1 MKSKW
6 YFMTF
11 LMIAGFIGLLFLS
24 SAIGNT
30 AVTTLTEEFPAISE
44 AAGFEGTL
52 IWDQAQQGSPLLLTD
67 SQFLSVLTS
76 AQLKDRESFDAVS
89 LPAMKLH
96 FTAAESPCT
105 AVICRDG
112 KVSVKT
118 RDQELFFKDSTGI
131 LFRTLYEEHLLSGGQ
146 SLPE

>member
-1 MKSKW
+1 MKNKW

-24 SAIGNT
+24 SAIGNA
-30 AVTTLTEEFPAISE
+30 AVTTLEKELPAISE

-52 IWDQAQQGSPLLLTD
+52 IEDEKQQGSLLLLTD
-67 SQFLSVLTS
+67 CQFLSVLS
-76 AQLKDRESFDAVS
+76 AAQLKKQEAFDTVSVPAIRLRFTSAVE
-89 LPAMKLH
+89 AYEAT
-96 FTAAESPCT
+96 F
-105 AVICRDG
+105 CRDG

-118 RDQELFFKDSTGI
+118 QNQELFFKDSTGF

-146 SLPE
+146 ALPE

>member
-11 LMIAGFIGLLFLS
+11 LMIAGFVGLLFLS
-24 SAIGNT
+24 SAIGNN

-44 AAGFEGTL
+44 ANAFEGTL
-52 IWDQAQQGSPLLLTD
+52 IWDEAQPGIPLLLTD
-67 SQFLSVLTS
+67 SQFLSVLCN
-76 AQLKDRESFDAVS
+76 AQLKDREALGTVSVPAVR
-89 LPAMKLH
+89 LR
-96 FTAAESPCT
+96 FTSAGET
-105 AVICRDG
+105 YETTICRDG
-112 KVSVKT
+112 NVSVKT
-118 RDQELFFKDSTGI
+118 RDQDFFFKDSTGF

>member
-1 MKSKW
+1 MKSKG
-6 YFMTF
+6 YFITF
-11 LMIAGFIGLLFLS
+11 LMIAGFIGLLVLS
-24 SAIGNT
+24 SVIGNS

-52 IWDQAQQGSPLLLTD
+52 IWDQAQQGIPLLLTD
-67 SQFLSVLTS
+67 SQFLAVLSS
-76 AQLKDRESFDAVS
+76 AQLKDREASDSVS
-89 LPAMKLH
+89 VPAIRLR
-96 FTAAESPCT
+96 FTAAEGPCT

-112 KVSVKT
+112 KVSVKIQG
-118 RDQELFFKDSTGI
+118 QEHFFKDSTGI